1 MTMESKLILQ
11 STDNPVSSVQ
21 VSLLTTDGFVLGR
34 SDSRSSFIPDIDLAD
49 FKALEKGV
57 SRRHAVI
64 IHYQENPHILD
75 LSSINGTFLN
85 GKRLKPDNP
94 YMISSGDQLGLG
106 DLILTI
112 SLEQ

>member
-1 MTMESKLILQ
+1 MESKLVLQ
-11 STDNPVSSVQ
+11 SIDANPSSVQ

-64 IHYQENPHILD
+64 VHYQEKPHILD
-75 LSSINGTFLN
+75 LNSINGTFLN

-94 YMISSGDQLGLG
+94 YMITSGDQLGLG
-106 DLILTI
+106 DLLL
-112 SLEQ
+112 SVAFE